1 MIRQQFILKKLS
13 IGGIVSIS
21 SVYITWQV
29 QKLLMVSWVGTSL
42 TLLLVV
48 SNLYADNRH
57 LWGVYQSQDLTIQPQ
72 VGTPTRVV

>member
-1 MIRQQFILKKLS
+1 M
-13 IGGIVSIS
+13 V
-21 SVYITWQV
+21 SVYMLETINGF
-29 QKLLMVSWVGTSL
+29 WVGTGL